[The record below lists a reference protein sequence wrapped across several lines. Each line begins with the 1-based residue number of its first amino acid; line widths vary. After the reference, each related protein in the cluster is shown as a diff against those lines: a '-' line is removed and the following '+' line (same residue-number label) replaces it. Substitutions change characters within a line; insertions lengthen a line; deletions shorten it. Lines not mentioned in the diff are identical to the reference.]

1 MKQILQNNKGLV
13 QKVFDKVSNKY
24 DLMNDFMS
32 LGIHRLWKKDLINIM
47 SPSRNTKLIDVAC
60 GTGDIGKLFLE
71 TLNYK
76 GQVYNV
82 DPNKKMIAEGKKKVQ
97 KYW

>member
-32 LGIHRLWKKDLINIM
+32 LGAHRIWKKNEQEYINI
-47 SPSRNTKLIDVAC
+47 P
-60 GTGDIGKLFLE
+60 
-71 TLNYK
+71 
-76 GQVYNV
+76 
-82 DPNKKMIAEGKKKVQ
+82 
-97 KYW
+97 W